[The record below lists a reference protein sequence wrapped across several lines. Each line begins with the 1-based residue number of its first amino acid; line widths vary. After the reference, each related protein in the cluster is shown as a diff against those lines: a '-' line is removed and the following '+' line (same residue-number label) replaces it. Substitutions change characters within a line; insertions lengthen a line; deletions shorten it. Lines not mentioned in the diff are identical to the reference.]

1 MKFDYAIGN
10 PPYQDERQGTSNTAT
25 PVYHLFMD
33 ASYKIA
39 DSALLITPARFLFN
53 TGYTPKKWNQERLD
67 DKHFK
72 VLKYY
77 ADATGAFQGVD
88 IKGGVAIS
96 YRDINKCY
104 DPML

>member
-39 DSALLITPARFLFN
+39 DSVLLITPARFLFN
-53 TGYTPKKWNQERLD
+53 TGYTPKR
-67 DKHFK
+67 
-72 VLKYY
+72 
-77 ADATGAFQGVD
+77 
-88 IKGGVAIS
+88 
-96 YRDINKCY
+96 
-104 DPML
+104 